1 MAMRM
6 TTSFEI
12 NSSKYK
18 ARTVFFQMH
27 EEKKMKKG
35 SFGGRRGNLRQGSKR
50 DEADEGGKQKTPQI
64 CRVIL

>member
-1 MAMRM
+1 MRM

-12 NSSKYK
+12 SSSKYK

-35 SFGGRRGNLRQGSKR
+35 SFGGRGISGRGANGMKLMREKNRKLRR
-50 DEADEGGKQKTPQI
+50 YAE
-64 CRVIL
+64 